1 MQNDSLPIDFSR
13 PVLWW
18 YSVRI
23 AVAGAVGGQHKT
35 MVRAKNAAHAQE
47 LARGIRDC
55 LRWAMRSE
63 PIVIKALEEKG
74 GRWVARFAG
83 YADE

>member
-1 MQNDSLPIDFSR
+1 MQNDSPSIDFSR

-23 AVAGAVGGQHKT
+23 AVAGGVGGQHKT
-35 MVRAKNAAHAQE
+35 MVRARDVAHAQE

-63 PIVIKALEEKG
+63 PIVIKALEKKDK
-74 GRWVARFAG
+74 RLVARFAG